1 MIMSSLSNL
10 TPHDVIQTL
19 SKIGKDIDQATDDL
33 ADQDE
38 AIVHARKAYETSFA
52 KTFLTTD
59 GAVDVRKYTA
69 KLATADLSFELELAE
84 QKHRATTAHIRALRD
99 RLEIGRSISALTR
112 MEWGSTS

>member
-1 MIMSSLSNL
+1 MNMFSSSSL

-19 SKIGKDIDQATDDL
+19 SQIGKDIDSATSDL
-33 ADQDE
+33 ADMDE
-38 AIVHARKAYETSFA
+38 KVVHARRAYETAFA

-69 KLATADLSFELELAE
+69 KLATADLAFDLELAE
-84 QKHRATTAHIRALRD
+84 QKHRAINGHIRALRD

-112 MEWGSTS
+112 MEWGQVS

>member
-1 MIMSSLSNL
+1 MSSPSNL

-19 SKIGKDIDQATDDL
+19 SRIGKDIDQATDDL
-33 ADQDE
+33 AEQDE
-38 AIVHARKAYETSFA
+38 AIVHARRAYETAFA

-69 KLATADLSFELELAE
+69 KLATSDLAFNLELAE
-84 QKHRATTAHIRALRD
+84 QKHRATNAHIRALRD

-112 MEWGSTS
+112 LEWGQVS